1 MFGLTRS
8 VRGVISR
15 NLATSARLSGAYP
28 KNGGLTHDQR
38 VKAWCDYFDHEEC
51 DYWYFRHAA
60 RKCMGDD
67 WIPPPEVVQSMLYNC
82 RRNNCLPSAIRTIE
96 LLKLRCRENRAAYN
110 WIMQELQPTFD
121 DLGIKTPEQLG
132 FYDNVEELDT
142 A

>member
-1 MFGLTRS
+1 MGVELTEKTMFGLTRS

-15 NLATSARLSGAYP
+15 NLATSATLSGAYP

-67 WIPPPEVVQSMLYNC
+67 WIPPPQVVQSML
-82 RRNNCLPSAIRTIE
+82 STAKRTIATQALSE
-96 LLKLRCRENRAAYN
+96 SSR
-110 WIMQELQPTFD
+110 W
-121 DLGIKTPEQLG
+121 
-132 FYDNVEELDT
+132 
-142 A
+142 